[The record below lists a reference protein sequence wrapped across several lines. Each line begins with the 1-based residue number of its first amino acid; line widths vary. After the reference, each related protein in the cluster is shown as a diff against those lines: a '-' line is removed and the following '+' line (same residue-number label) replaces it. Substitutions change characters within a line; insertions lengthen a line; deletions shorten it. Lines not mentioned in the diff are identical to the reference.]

1 MKNKAYLRMLPR
13 EEAQKMWLA
22 KLADCG
28 YFDNVP
34 QEDLPTGSAVDRVIA
49 TSAYARRSVPH
60 YNSAAMDGIAV
71 RAVDTFAASD
81 RNPQYLTV
89 LPGSQEFQPASC
101 YVINTGNMLPPGTD
115 SVIMIEHVHFTDGK
129 AEIMAPATPWQHVR
143 IIGEDIVEHELIM
156 PEFDII
162 SPAGIAALLSAGLET
177 VPVVARPIVSVI
189 PTGNELV
196 SQQKQLVPGKIL
208 DVNSHMLSAAITQ
221 CSAIPL
227 RAGIAVDNY
236 QSIKN
241 AIMEG
246 LSTSDMVLINAG
258 TSAGTE
264 DYTYQVLADI
274 GEVLVHGVAIK
285 PGKPVVLSI
294 CQNIPVIGLPGY
306 PVSAMLAFDLFVKP
320 VLACRQKLSWQAPP
334 TITGKLARQLPSEIG
349 VEEYLRV
356 SIGNVNEQPTIVPL
370 GRGAGVISSLMRAHG
385 VLKVDE
391 GTAGLPAGST
401 VSVDLFDKQSLQRQ
415 SLLAIGSHDL
425 SLDILGLHLRRQG
438 NVNLS
443 CANVGSAGGV
453 MAIRN
458 GEAQLAGVHILD
470 EATGQYN
477 VSYLRKYLA
486 GRQWRLVHLAQREQG
501 LMIEKNNPHN
511 ITSVVDLVRPGIQ
524 IVNRQR
530 GAGTRMLLDYLL
542 KGQAIDPQMISGYEK
557 EVGTHMAV
565 AATIVA
571 GAANAG
577 MGIRAAADIM
587 GLDFIPVAWEQYDLI
602 VAMDGDQLFSLLISV
617 LKSDKFRHDVES
629 LGGYD
634 LSNAGTVIAEN
645 TGV

>member
-1 MKNKAYLRMLPR
+1 MKNKMYLEMRPR
-13 EEAQKMWLA
+13 EEAQNMWLA

-28 YFDNVP
+28 YFNNVP
-34 QEDLPTGSAVDRVIA
+34 QENLPTSVAVGRVIA
-49 TSAYARRSVPH
+49 VSAYSRQSVPH

-71 RAVDTFAASD
+71 KAADTFAASD
-81 RNPQYLTV
+81 RKPQYLAV
-89 LPGSQEFQPASC
+89 LSGGQEFKPGSC

-115 SVIMIEHVHFTDGK
+115 SVIMVEHVHFTDGK
-129 AEIMAPATPWQHVR
+129 AEILAPATPWQHVR

-156 PEFDII
+156 PEYEII
-162 SPAGIAALLSAGLET
+162 SPAGIAALLAAGLET
-177 VPVVARPIVSVI
+177 VPVVARPVVSVI
-189 PTGNELV
+189 PTGSELV
-196 SQQKQLVPGKIL
+196 SNQRQLVPGKIL
-208 DVNSHMLSAAITQ
+208 DVNSHMLSAAVTQ
-221 CSAIPL
+221 CSAIPR
-227 RAGIAVDNY
+227 RAGIAVDDY
-236 QSIKN
+236 QSIKS
-241 AIMEG
+241 AILDG
-246 LSTSDMVLINAG
+246 LADSDMVLINAG
-258 TSAGTE
+258 TSSGTE

-285 PGKPVVLSI
+285 PGKPVVLAI
-294 CQNIPVIGLPGY
+294 CQNKPVIGLPGY
-306 PVSAMLAFDLFVKP
+306 PVSAMLAFDLFAKP
-320 VLACRQKLSWQAPP
+320 ILAYRQKLLWQSPP
-334 TITGKLARQLPSEIG
+334 AVTGRLARQLPSEIG

-356 SIGNVNEQPTIVPL
+356 SVGNVNGKRIIVPL

-391 GTAGLPAGST
+391 GTAGLPSGST
-401 VSVDLFDKQSLQRQ
+401 VSVNMFDNQSLQRQ

-425 SLDILGLHLRRQG
+425 SLDILGLHLHRQG
-438 NVNLS
+438 DVNLS
-443 CANVGSAGGV
+443 CVNVGSTGGV

-477 VSYLRKYLA
+477 VAYLSKYLA
-486 GRQWRLVHLAQREQG
+486 GRRWRLVHLAQREQG
-501 LMIEKNNPHN
+501 LMVEQSNPHN
-511 ITSVVDLVRPGIQ
+511 ITAIVDLVRPGIQ

-542 KGQAIDPQMISGYEK
+542 KGQAIDPQTISGYEK

-571 GAANAG
+571 GAAHAG

-587 GLDFIPVAWEQYDLI
+587 GLEFIPIAWEQYDLI
-602 VAMDGDQLFSLLISV
+602 VALEDEQLFNLLISV
-617 LKSDKFRHDVES
+617 LKSDKFRGDVEA

-634 LSNAGTVIAEN
+634 LSGAGAVIAEN
-645 TGV
+645 RG